1 MPELKVP
8 VSSDEIIEAI
18 KKMKKHD
25 RDAFIEDL
33 LAMTSPEYLQSIKEA
48 RGEYKTG
55 KVKTHKEVFEGPK
68 RFSSPSP

>member
-1 MPELKVP
+1 MAELKVP

-33 LAMTSPEYLQSIKEA
+33 LAITSPEYLQSIKEA
-48 RGEYKTG
+48 RAEYKAG
-55 KVKTHKEVFEGPK
+55 KTKSHKEIFGE
-68 RFSSPSP
+68 